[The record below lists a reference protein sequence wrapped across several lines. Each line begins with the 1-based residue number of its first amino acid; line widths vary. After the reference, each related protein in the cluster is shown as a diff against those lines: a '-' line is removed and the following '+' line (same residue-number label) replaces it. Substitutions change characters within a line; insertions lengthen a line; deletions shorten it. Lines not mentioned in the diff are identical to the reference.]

1 MLYDIRVADYCT
13 EAHGLCKVQFHA
25 FADNA
30 GHIKLW
36 AFVDLDPD
44 EEVCIAKP

>member
-1 MLYDIRVADYCT
+1 MTSGSLIIAQN
-13 EAHGLCKVQFHA
+13 GLCKVQFHA

-44 EEVCIAKP
+44 DEVCIAKP